1 MAVYRNSR
9 KKVKRP
15 HVDWHEVLLETGNFE
30 AFGFYYRLLTK
41 HKNISLNR
49 AAYNAL
55 KRCYSTTAL
64 NRYRWLGDSL
74 V

>member
-1 MAVYRNSR
+1 MALNRNFR

-15 HVDWHEVLLETGNFE
+15 RVDWHEVLLETENFE

-41 HKNISLNR
+41 NKRISLNR

-55 KRCYSTTAL
+55 KRCYSTIAL
-64 NRYRWLGDSL
+64 DRTRWLGVPL
-74 V
+74 I